1 MLDGDLAEIRTAS
14 SIFALIKRAAGKFP
28 QRNALITE
36 DGGRILFHDLLAYLE
51 AFQAQLSARGIG
63 PDSRV
68 AIVLRNGIDMAA
80 VLLATTCSAVAVPL
94 NPSCSP
100 AEFHAYCEDLG
111 ITHLL
116 VSATSPA
123 AARQVAAERGIALL
137 ELGGGRLL
145 LDDTALRV
153 GSIRLPRP
161 DRQGT
166 ALILLTSGSTGRP
179 KKVPLSHGNIC
190 VSVGD
195 ICETL
200 QLSQHDVCLCMW
212 EQFHIGGLVDLLLA
226 PLAAGGSVLCAEN
239 FEIDRFFR
247 LMLSHSPTW
256 FQGVPATL
264 YPVSVRARSLGPLHF
279 PALRFIRSVAS
290 ALDPGLMRE
299 VEDLFGVPVIQTFGM
314 TEAAPLITTNRLP
327 PAIRKPGSVGR
338 SCGPEIR
345 IETPMGEVLPAGEI
359 GEVLIRGP
367 NIFAGYEDNPEAN
380 AASFRNGWFRT
391 GDTGFLDAEGD
402 LFLRGRIKET
412 INRGGEKIGPFEV
425 EEALLSHPAIAQAAV
440 FSVWH
445 RTLGEDI
452 AAAVVAKPGQFLDI
466 TALRQFLFTV
476 IAPFKVP
483 AQILF
488 RESLP
493 LNPVGKIDKLR
504 LAQEIDGKNRK
515 SEEKSAYRMPRHQ
528 LDTFLVALWAREL
541 DLEPQAVGIDD
552 NFAYL
557 GGDSLSS
564 LRIIHFI
571 EESFKVTI
579 PEQVT
584 LGFLTVRDMS
594 DGLDELGVS
603 PNALERVE
611 GLPGGL
617 PSEAGGFE
625 AGGFEAGGAGLGGVG
640 LGIEAGRTAS
650 AWIHDL
656 VADSRARVK
665 TARGKT
671 EQDIIRKDILT
682 LATLDELA
690 KIYPLQFIFKKK
702 KSDWVRE
709 QISDAVWK
717 YSNTKTPAGKTVIF
731 AFSGNLQVLMLPI
744 YLILSCLDSEKYD
757 LVLLK
762 DISRQHY
769 DAGVAGLADAPE
781 GVFGYLEGLRASGFY
796 ASAIAMG
803 TSAGALAAIAAALTH
818 GWRAA
823 LAVAPDTPEGH
834 PGLKSLIL
842 ANRARL
848 AAGQTAVTVALS
860 AGRDRD
866 VANVRDL
873 EPLLPQ
879 AQFHADGRFS
889 SHNVFDELFQRQEL
903 EPFLARFL
911 ATYRV

>member
-1 MLDGDLAEIRTAS
+1 MMLSGDLAEIRAAP
-14 SIFALIKRAAGKFP
+14 SIFALIERAAQRFP
-28 QRNALITE
+28 LRKALIAE
-36 DGGRILFHDLLAYLE
+36 EGAQILFGDLLAYLNT
-51 AFQAQLSARGIG
+51 FQAQLSARNVG
-63 PDSRV
+63 PESRV

-94 NPSCSP
+94 NPNNSP

-116 VSATSPA
+116 VSASSPA
-123 AARQVAAERGIALL
+123 AARQVAAERGIAVLDV
-137 ELGGGRLL
+137 GADRLL
-145 LDDTALRV
+145 RDDGGATADHARM
-153 GSIRLPRP
+153 PRP
-161 DRQGT
+161 GRDGT

-200 QLSQHDVCLCMW
+200 HLSQQDICLCMW

-226 PLAAGGSVLCAEN
+226 PLAAGGSVLCAGN
-239 FEIDRFFR
+239 FESDTFFR
-247 LMLSHSPTW
+247 LMNSHAPTW

-264 YPVSVRARSLGPLHF
+264 YPLSVRARSLGSARF

-299 VEDLFGVPVIQTFGM
+299 VEDLFGVPVLQTFGM

-345 IETPMGEVLPAGEI
+345 IETPAGEVLPAGEI

-367 NIFAGYEDNPEAN
+367 NVFAGYEDNPDAN

-391 GDTGFLDAEGD
+391 GDTGFLDTDGD

-440 FSVWH
+440 FAVWH

-452 AAAVVAKPGQFLDI
+452 AAAVVPKPGQQLDI

-476 IAPFKVP
+476 VAPFKVP
-483 AQILF
+483 ARILF

-504 LAQEIDGKNRK
+504 LAQEVDQTNRK
-515 SEEKSAYRMPRHQ
+515 SEEKSDYRMPRHQ
-528 LDTFLVALWAREL
+528 LDKFLVALWAREL
-541 DLEPQAVGIDD
+541 DLDPQSVGIDD

-564 LRIIHFI
+564 LRILHFI

-579 PEQVT
+579 PEAAA

-603 PNALERVE
+603 PYALERGTAP
-611 GLPGGL
+611 GL
-617 PSEAGGFE
+617 EAGE
-625 AGGFEAGGAGLGGVG
+625 GAPAV
-640 LGIEAGRTAS
+640 
-650 AWIHDL
+650 WIDDL
-656 VADSRARVK
+656 VADSRQRLK
-665 TARGKT
+665 TAGGKT
-671 EQDIIRKDILT
+671 GQEIIRKDILT

-690 KIYPLQFIFKKK
+690 KIYPLQYIFKKK
-702 KSDWVRE
+702 KGDWRRI
-709 QISDAVWK
+709 QISDYVWK
-717 YSNTKTPAGKTVIF
+717 YSSKNEQPGKSVIF
-731 AFSGNLQVLMLPI
+731 AFTGNLGVLMLPI
-744 YLILSCLDSEKYD
+744 HIILSCIDSDKYD

-762 DISRQHY
+762 DINRQHY
-769 DAGVAGLADAPE
+769 EAGLGGIGAGPQA
-781 GVFGYLEGLRASGFY
+781 VFGYLEAFRRAGGY
-796 ASAIAMG
+796 ETAIAIG
-803 TSAGALAAIAAALTH
+803 TSAGGLAAIAAALTH
-818 GWRAA
+818 NWRAA
-823 LAVAPDTPEGH
+823 LAVAPDTPESH
-834 PGLKSLIL
+834 PVLKSLIL
-842 ANRARL
+842 DNL
-848 AAGQTAVTVALS
+848 PHGQGGKTAVTVALA

-866 VANVRDL
+866 VASARDL
-873 EPLLPQ
+873 QPVLPHG
-879 AQFHADGRFS
+879 QFHVDDRFA
-889 SHNVFDELFQRQEL
+889 SHNFLDELFLRQEL
-903 EPFLARFL
+903 APFLARFL
-911 ATYRV
+911 GSFRV